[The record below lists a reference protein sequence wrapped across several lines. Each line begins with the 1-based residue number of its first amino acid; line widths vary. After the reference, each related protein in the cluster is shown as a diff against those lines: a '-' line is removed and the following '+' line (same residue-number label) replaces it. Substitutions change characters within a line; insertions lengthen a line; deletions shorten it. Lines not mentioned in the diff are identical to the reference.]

1 MPTTPQAMTTLATRP
16 ASVLPQVWATLR
28 TFPTAD
34 AAVANLAASCWSTDT
49 TDSFHA
55 EVFAHPAGYSARF
68 VLNGKVVGY
77 LCRA

>member
-1 MPTTPQAMTTLATRP
+1 MTTFATRP
-16 ASVLPQVWATLR
+16 ANVHAQVWATLR

-34 AAVANLAASCWSTDT
+34 AALASLAASRWSTDT

-68 VLNGKVVGY
+68 VLNGKVSGY